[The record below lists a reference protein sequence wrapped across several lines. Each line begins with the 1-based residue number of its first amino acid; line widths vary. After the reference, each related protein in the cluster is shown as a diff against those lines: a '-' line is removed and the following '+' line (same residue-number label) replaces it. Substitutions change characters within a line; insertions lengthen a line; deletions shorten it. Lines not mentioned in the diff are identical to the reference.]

1 MRILALNHTFAR
13 EYDADGERRIVQQLT
28 SYASPGTTIEFGYP
42 EDLGGGDVLH
52 QIRKEKALAGLHHI
66 LETPALVKKV
76 IEAERDGFDAVMQ
89 TNTFDPGVEA
99 CRLAVRIPVI
109 GVMRAALHY
118 AACLCD
124 RFAVT
129 VPLES
134 YVPYVARTL
143 EMYRM
148 EHFVTAI
155 QPINLFEVGD
165 LKDHHDVILERTI
178 AESRKLVAAG
188 AQALVPL
195 AARLIPYA
203 VSPAE
208 VESGIG
214 VPVINTQ
221 AVGIRFAELMVHS
234 KTLHSQKAYPWAAGL
249 SPDFVSRRADAPK
262 TQAGK
267 GNNYTAPNC
276 E

>member
-13 EYDADGERRIVQQLT
+13 EYDAAGERRILDLLT
-28 SYASPGTTIEFGYP
+28 SYASPGTTVKFDYP

-52 QIRKEKALAGLHHI
+52 HIRKQKALAGLHHI

-76 IEAERDGFDAVMQ
+76 IAAEHDGFDAVVQ

-99 CRLAVRIPVI
+99 CRLAVRIPVV

-124 RFAVT
+124 RFAIT

-134 YVPYVARTL
+134 YVPYVARTV
-143 EMYRM
+143 ETYRM
-148 EHFVTAI
+148 THFVTAI
-155 QPINLFEVGD
+155 RAIELFEVGD
-165 LKDHHDVILERTI
+165 LKNYHDVILERTVSQ
-178 AESRKLVAAG
+178 ARQLVAEG
-188 AQALVPL
+188 AQAVLPL

-203 VSPAE
+203 VSPEE
-208 VESGIG
+208 VERELG

-221 AVGIRFAELMVHS
+221 AVGIRFAELMVTT

-249 SPDFVSRRADAPK
+249 SPEAVSKRA
-262 TQAGK
+262 
-267 GNNYTAPNC
+267 N
-276 E
+276 

>member
-13 EYDADGERRIVQQLT
+13 EYDAEGERRIVDQLT
-28 SYASPGTTIEFGYP
+28 SYGSAGTTIEFGYP

-52 QIRKEKALAGLHHI
+52 HIRKEKALAGLHHI

-99 CRLAVRIPVI
+99 CRLAVRIPVV
-109 GVMRAALHY
+109 GVMRAALHF

-124 RFAVT
+124 RFAIT
-129 VPLES
+129 VPLDS

-143 EMYRM
+143 ESYRM
-148 EHFVTAI
+148 AHCVTAI
-155 QPINLFEVGD
+155 RAINLFEVGD
-165 LKDHHDVILERTI
+165 LKNHRAAILERTV
-178 AESRKLVAAG
+178 AEARRLVAGG
-188 AQALVPL
+188 AEALLPL

-203 VSPAE
+203 VSPQE
-208 VESGIG
+208 VEKEIG

-221 AVGIRFAELMVHS
+221 AVGIRFAELMVTT
-234 KTLHSQKAYPWAAGL
+234 KTLHSLKAYPWASGL
-249 SPDFVSRRADAPK
+249 SPDAVSKRSNPGNQRDAAK
-262 TQAGK
+262 A
-267 GNNYTAPNC
+267 
-276 E
+276 

>member
-13 EYDADGERRIVQQLT
+13 EYDAAGERRIVDQLT
-28 SYASPGTTIEFGYP
+28 SYGSAGTTIEFGYP

-52 QIRKEKALAGLHHI
+52 HIRKEKALAGLHHI
-66 LETPALVKKV
+66 LETPALVKKA
-76 IEAERDGFDAVMQ
+76 IEAELDGFDAVMQ

-99 CRLAVRIPVI
+99 CRLAVRIPVV
-109 GVMRAALHY
+109 GVMRAALHF

-124 RFAVT
+124 RFAIT
-129 VPLES
+129 VPLDS

-143 EMYRM
+143 ETYRM

-155 QPINLFEVGD
+155 QAIELFEVGD
-165 LKDHHDVILERTI
+165 LKHHHDAILQRAV

-203 VSPAE
+203 VSPQE
-208 VESGIG
+208 VEREIG

-221 AVGIRFAELMVHS
+221 AVGIRFAELMVNT
-234 KTLHSQKAYPWAAGL
+234 KTLHSQKAYPWAPGL
-249 SPDFVSRRADAPK
+249 SPDAVSKRAD
-262 TQAGK
+262 
-267 GNNYTAPNC
+267 PNRS
-276 E
+276 EHALKA